1 MWKLHTGRLLW
12 NLRWRRRLVAMELRG
27 RPRLAVREIGR
38 YCTALGAALRSGSA
52 LVLALLGW
60 IFRPLWAA
68 LRWIFHPL
76 WTAFRWLS
84 RPLWIVLR
92 WICRA
97 LWAAIRPAWTLV
109 QATLGRLARPV
120 VQWVHRHQRLALIL
134 GGGAVLVAVTLV
146 VIVPVLSG
154 RTTPPAYTRTAAQSA
169 VEEARSGGAPEWA
182 PRTLAEAR
190 ALLDRGLDEYGRQER
205 RVFFLRDFSV
215 AKTLLEMTEARGQA
229 AASEARD
236 RREQMTLR
244 AQTILGRATEMVG
257 ISRAFASMIPL
268 QPYERRQLARA
279 RLTLFEAME
288 RFRGGDHKACVQLA
302 GLADSLADG
311 VSAACS
317 DRARR
322 YEDPNL
328 LRRWRGMID
337 ETIRW
342 SRATGGVAIVVRKTE
357 HSLTLYRGGVA
368 RVTYRTDL
376 GTNTVADKSFA
387 GDYATPEG
395 RYRIIAKRG
404 SRESK
409 YYKAL
414 LLDYPNPEDLARFA
428 RDRRAGLV
436 RGGGP
441 GRDIEIHGEGGRYN
455 DWTKGCVAIANA
467 QMDVL
472 FAAVEIGTPVTIV
485 GSEDNS
491 HPYADLVERYRTTAE
506 KRKS

>member
-27 RPRLAVREIGR
+27 QPGLAVREIGR
-38 YCTALGAALRSGSA
+38 RCAAVVAALRPSCA
-52 LVLALLGW
+52 LVAATLVRPV
-60 IFRPLWAA
+60 RPL
-68 LRWIFHPL
+68 LRFVRGRRRL
-76 WTAFRWLS
+76 
-84 RPLWIVLR
+84 
-92 WICRA
+92 
-97 LWAAIRPAWTLV
+97 TLV
-109 QATLGRLARPV
+109 VA
-120 VQWVHRHQRLALIL
+120 
-134 GGGAVLVAVTLV
+134 GGAVVLASVLV
-146 VIVPVLSG
+146 VLVPVLSG
-154 RTTPPAYTRTAAQSA
+154 RTTPPVYTRNTAQAA
-169 VEEARSGGAPEWA
+169 VEAARAEGAPEWA

-190 ALLDRGLDEYGRQER
+190 ALLDQGLDAYGRQER
-205 RVFFLRDFSV
+205 RVFFLRDFTV
-215 AKTLLEMTEARGQA
+215 AKALLEMTAARGRA
-229 AASEARD
+229 AESEARD
-236 RREQMTLR
+236 RRGQMTLR
-244 AQTILGRATEMVG
+244 AQTLLGRATEMVG

-279 RLTLFEAME
+279 RLVLFEALD
-288 RFRGGDHKACVQLA
+288 RFRDGDHKACVQLA
-302 GLADSLADG
+302 GLADSLADD

-317 DRARR
+317 VRALRF
-322 YEDPNL
+322 EDPSL

-357 HSLTLYRGGVA
+357 HSLTLYRGGVP

-404 SRESK
+404 SRETK

-472 FAAVEIGTPVTIV
+472 FDAVVIGTPVTIV
-485 GSEDNS
+485 GSEDSS